1 MQLTNVSTYRRS
13 ERRKSMTPETSDR
26 YAAAVT
32 NSNPSTNHNPNPK
45 LLTLFV
51 TLTLSP
57 TLPLNP
63 NLFCTNNARFATA
76 NNSKANVVLLIS
88 DVLNAD
94 SGQ

>member
-1 MQLTNVSTYRRS
+1 
-13 ERRKSMTPETSDR
+13 MTPETSDR

-76 NNSKANVVLLIS
+76 NNSKANVVSFLNMLLIS